1 MHGDSN
7 EHEGERPVEREP
19 LSIDATGGDWLKPPV
34 RLGDDGALYVR
45 DPDAVSGTRRIE
57 PGTPERAMR
66 ATLHTDGAARHK
78 LSEPTGPAGI
88 GAVLRS
94 ESGEII
100 GQIAKGIGPATN
112 NVAEYTALI
121 EGLQMALDAGVT
133 DIGAYIDSPVVAGH
147 LLKGHR
153 VKADHL
159 RPLVERVRQ
168 LLDLFSTS
176 SLARVPRAL
185 NADADKLAKLG
196 ANASQ
201 ARAASDEAE
210 L

>member
-1 MHGDSN
+1 
-7 EHEGERPVEREP
+7 
-19 LSIDATGGDWLKPPV
+19 
-34 RLGDDGALYVR
+34 
-45 DPDAVSGTRRIE
+45 
-57 PGTPERAMR
+57 MR
-66 ATLHTDGAARHK
+66 ATLHTDGAARRK
-78 LSEPTGPAGI
+78 LSEPTGAAGI

-94 ESGEII
+94 ESGETI

-133 DIGAYIDSPVVAGH
+133 DIDAYIDSPVVAGH

-185 NADADKLAKLG
+185 NADADKLANQGIDHAINQGKSPLI
-196 ANASQ
+196 
-201 ARAASDEAE
+201 
-210 L
+210 

>member
-1 MHGDSN
+1 
-7 EHEGERPVEREP
+7 
-19 LSIDATGGDWLKPPV
+19 
-34 RLGDDGALYVR
+34 
-45 DPDAVSGTRRIE
+45 
-57 PGTPERAMR
+57 MR

-78 LSEPTGPAGI
+78 TGEPTGPAGI

-100 GQIAKGIGPATN
+100 GEIARGIGETTN

-133 DIGAYIDSPVVAGH
+133 DIDVCIDSPVVAGH

-153 VKADHL
+153 VQADHL

-176 SLARVPRAL
+176 SLVRVPRAL
-185 NADADKLAKLG
+185 NAHADKLANQGIDDHIEISSAHLP
-196 ANASQ
+196 S
-201 ARAASDEAE
+201 
-210 L
+210 

>member
-1 MHGDSN
+1 
-7 EHEGERPVEREP
+7 
-19 LSIDATGGDWLKPPV
+19 
-34 RLGDDGALYVR
+34 
-45 DPDAVSGTRRIE
+45 
-57 PGTPERAMR
+57 MR
-66 ATLHTDGAARHK
+66 ATLHTDGAAR
-78 LSEPTGPAGI
+78 PNPGAAGI

-133 DIGAYIDSPVVAGH
+133 DIDAYIDSPVVAGH

-159 RPLVERVRQ
+159 RPRVERVRQ

-185 NADADKLAKLG
+185 NADADKLANQGIDHAIKQG
-196 ANASQ
+196 AS
-201 ARAASDEAE
+201 RR
-210 L
+210 

>member
-1 MHGDSN
+1 MSAG
-7 EHEGERPVEREP
+7 
-19 LSIDATGGDWLKPPV
+19 
-34 RLGDDGALYVR
+34 
-45 DPDAVSGTRRIE
+45 
-57 PGTPERAMR
+57 
-66 ATLHTDGAARHK
+66 K

-88 GAVLRS
+88 GALLRS

-121 EGLQMALDAGVT
+121 EGLQMVTLDAGVT
-133 DIGAYIDSPVVAGH
+133 DIDAYIDSPVVAGH

-153 VKADHL
+153 VKAAHL

-185 NADADKLAKLG
+185 NAGADKLADQGGSTTPSNKGQVAVDLMTTT
-196 ANASQ
+196 
-201 ARAASDEAE
+201 
-210 L
+210 